1 MTPLSALD
9 ALFLHLETPATPMHV
24 GALHRLRAPRDRDGY
39 LERLRAVVASRLHL
53 APPFTRQ
60 LVTMPLDFA
69 DPVWVE
75 APKVDVARHIRRAR
89 LPRPGTEAQLRAL
102 VARLHARL
110 LDRSR
115 PLWRM
120 TLIEGLESGE
130 LAIFTQFHHATLDGA
145 AGVLLGQALLD
156 ISPRPRRVPPPPDH
170 TPEPAPGTMRLAAAG
185 LASSARKTA
194 RLARRLPSLAESV
207 AAAVGLL
214 AQPATRARLARNLG
228 LGPSTPFNRAIRP
241 ARRVATLSL
250 PLAPIKA
257 VARARGVTL
266 NDVVLAIVGGGLR
279 EYLQAHQALP
289 GKPLVAA
296 IPVSLRESGNSAFST
311 LATMT
316 LTSLATDRADPL
328 ERLARV
334 HEAASAAKALT
345 GSLRGLIPTDL
356 PSLGLPWL
364 LSAGAALYARASAG
378 ELLPPIANLVV
389 SNVPGPPV
397 PLYFA
402 GARVLTWWPMSIV
415 EHGLGLNITLMS
427 YAGSLDFGLVA
438 ARDAVPDLDR
448 LAQALGRSWS
458 ALEAAT
464 RAAAEA

>member
-75 APKVDVARHIRRAR
+75 AAKVDVARHIRRVR
-89 LPRPGTEAQLRAL
+89 LPRPGTEAQLHAL

-130 LAIFTQFHHATLDGA
+130 FALFTQFHHATLDGA

-156 ISPRPRRVPPPPDH
+156 LGPRPRRVPPPPEH
-170 TPEPAPGTMRLAAAG
+170 APEPAPGTLRLAATG

-194 RLARRLPSLAESV
+194 RLARGLPSLAKSV

-214 AQPATRARLARNLG
+214 AQPQVARQSGARGG
-228 LGPSTPFNRAIRP
+228 LGPATPLNRAIRP

-250 PLAPIKA
+250 PLAPIKV

-266 NDVVLAIVGGGLR
+266 NDVVLSIVAGGLR

-289 GKPLVAA
+289 DKPLVAA

-316 LTSLATDRADPL
+316 LTSLATGSADPL

-364 LSAGAALYARASAG
+364 LSAGAALYARASAR
-378 ELLPPIANLVV
+378 EHLPPIANLVV

-397 PLYFA
+397 PLYLA

-448 LAQALGRSWS
+448 LVQALARSWS

>member
-24 GALHRLRAPRDRDGY
+24 GGLHRLRAPRDRAGY

-60 LVTMPLDFA
+60 LMTMPLEFA
-69 DPVWVE
+69 DPVWIE
-75 APKVDVARHIRRAR
+75 APTVNVAWHIRRVR
-89 LPRPGTEAQLRAL
+89 LPRPGSDAQLHAL
-102 VARLHARL
+102 VARLQARL

-120 TLIEGLESGE
+120 TLIEGLASGE
-130 LAIFTQFHHATLDGA
+130 LALFTQFHHATLDGA

-156 ISPRPRRVPPPPDH
+156 VTARPRRVPPPSDEP
-170 TPEPAPGTMRLAAAG
+170 PEPLPGTLRLAATG

-194 RLARRLPSLAESV
+194 RLARGLPSLAKTV
-207 AAAVGLL
+207 AATVGLL
-214 AQPATRARLARNLG
+214 AQPAARVRLARNLG
-228 LGPSTPFNRAIRP
+228 LGPATPLNRAITP

-250 PLAPIKA
+250 PLAAVKV

-266 NDVVLAIVGGGLR
+266 NDVVLAIVAGGLR

-289 GKPLVAA
+289 RKPLVAA
-296 IPVSLRESGNSAFST
+296 IPVSLRASGDSAFST

-316 LTSLATDRADPL
+316 LTGLATDRADPL

-334 HEAASAAKALT
+334 HEAAGAAKALT

-378 ELLPPIANLVV
+378 EHLPPIANLVV

-397 PLYFA
+397 PLYLA

-448 LAQALGRSWS
+448 LTQALARSWA

-464 RAAAEA
+464 AAAAEA